1 LKPIADE
8 GERIKLHNFIEYS
21 TDYSNVT
28 IELAPRYDVWGPGE
42 KEDQSGIKGDI
53 SYNISD
59 YPNAIFQVKRN
70 EYFGFGAHTEGGET
84 YTEGTYAHAEGEHT
98 RALKQSAHAEGYY
111 ADASG
116 EYSHAE
122 GVKTET
128 KNYAEHAQGF
138 RNVSHKASY
147 EYGNKGNTLFSV
159 GAGGNIEVYKGEPE
173 FIGYFKGTEDWSD
186 QVNWQYYSGS
196 DKTALL
202 NYCLI
207 TERHEMPT
215 PDIADIENLVG
226 SQLFSDDEKK
236 QYLGT
241 VIAAA
246 RYD

>member
-1 LKPIADE
+1 VYKEVTAVAAHAE
-8 GERIKLHNFIEYS
+8 GKDTVAVQTASHSE
-21 TDYSNVT
+21 
-28 IELAPRYDVWGPGE
+28 
-42 KEDQSGIKGDI
+42 GINTRAEGD
-53 SYNISD
+53 
-59 YPNAIFQVKRN
+59 AT
-70 EYFGFGAHTEGGET
+70 HTEGIDSKALSN
-84 YTEGTYAHAEGEHT
+84 YAHAEGINTFVNEWSEGSHT
-98 RALKQSAHAEGYY
+98 EGYETQVKSNYAHAEGVKTYINNHSEGSH
-111 ADASG
+111 AEGFETLVEG

-122 GVKTET
+122 GYKTET

-138 RNVSHKASY
+138 RNVSHKASN

-173 FIGYFKGTEDWSD
+173 FIGYFKGTEDWGN

-196 DKTALL
+196 DKTVPLE
-202 NYCLI
+202 YCLI